1 MSRTGKIAIQQKRT
15 GSVVQ
20 VLINTVVGLG
30 LGVNGNAVLGAVG
43 QQIGASL
50 EGLDEFSIAPR
61 SDGGDGGAER
71 LCAHFEAHLVISLA
85 GGSVSNVLGSLF
97 DGNADHLLGNAGPG
111 DGRSQ
116 QIAGFVN
123 GVALDGF
130 KDVILGKVLAEVG
143 DNALEGTA
151 IDSLGL
157 NLGKVFL
164 ELPDVGAEGD
174 DVEALF
180 DQPFEDNGG
189 VETAGVGE
197 DA

>member
-1 MSRTGKIAIQQKRT
+1 MRELT

-20 VLINTVVGLG
+20 VLIDTVVGLG
-30 LGVNGNAVLGAVG
+30 LGVDGNAVLGAVG

-50 EGLDEFSIAPR
+50 EGLDEFSITPR
-61 SDGGDGGAER
+61 SDGGDGGAKR

-85 GGSVSNVLGSLF
+85 GGSVSNVLGALF
-97 DGNADHLLGNAGPG
+97 NGNANHLLGNARTSNGG
-111 DGRSQ
+111 SEQVARL
-116 QIAGFVN
+116 VN

-130 KDVILGKVLAEVG
+130 KDVILDKVSAEVG
-143 DNALEGTA
+143 DDALEGAA
-151 IDSLGL
+151 INGLGL
-157 NLGKVFL
+157 NLGEVFL

-180 DQPFEDNGG
+180 DQPFEDDGG